1 MKVFTLATLDAE
13 PADPHT
19 FVGQAWLTRMQD
31 AATSPH
37 MNVYRVKFAPG
48 ARTNWHSHT
57 GPQLL
62 QIIEGVCRYQNDGEP
77 IREARVGDLLV
88 IEPDERHWHGA
99 APDSSMTHVAI
110 NLAAKTSWF
119 EAVTDA
125 QYAPA

>member
-1 MKVFTLATLDAE
+1 MKVFTLATLD
-13 PADPHT
+13 ADPHT

-37 MNVYRVKFAPG
+37 TNVYRVQFEPG

-62 QIIEGVCRYQNDGEP
+62 QIIEGVCRYQNAGER
-77 IREARVGDLLV
+77 IRKARIGDLIV

-99 APDSSMTHVAI
+99 APDSEMTHDAI
-110 NLAAKTSWF
+110 NLAANTRWF

-125 QYAPA
+125 QYTPA